1 LFFIEGLPVLAS
13 PGSFWETLYHSHN
26 QLYYIF
32 LGNLLASG
40 ITFALLLPILRMDLW
55 RWDLTVLKKML
66 RYSWPLVIVA
76 IAGVINQSSAITF
89 QKLILPDDLTTN
101 LSTGGVYAAAA
112 ALAILLNLFTIAF
125 NYAAE
130 PFFFAHMDKENA
142 KQMYAD
148 VALLFTLAGS
158 VIMLFILG
166 YMDLIQLLLGKNFRA
181 GLAVVPVLLVSYLL
195 LGIYYNVST
204 WYKLTDKTRL
214 GAWIAVAGTLVTI
227 GGNILLIPVL
237 GVMGSAMSALAC
249 YLLMCI
255 LSYLQGQ
262 KYFPIPYNIS
272 RMALWIGMA
281 LFIYYLMNLIQTFL
295 NERLPV
301 ILVANTL
308 LIAIYLLLVFRF
320 EKS

>member
-1 LFFIEGLPVLAS
+1 
-13 PGSFWETLYHSHN
+13 
-26 QLYYIF
+26 
-32 LGNLLASG
+32 
-40 ITFALLLPILRMDLW
+40 
-55 RWDLTVLKKML
+55 
-66 RYSWPLVIVA
+66 
-76 IAGVINQSSAITF
+76 
-89 QKLILPDDLTTN
+89 
-101 LSTGGVYAAAA
+101 
-112 ALAILLNLFTIAF
+112 
-125 NYAAE
+125 
-130 PFFFAHMDKENA
+130 
-142 KQMYAD
+142 
-148 VALLFTLAGS
+148 
-158 VIMLFILG
+158 
-166 YMDLIQLLLGKNFRA
+166 
-181 GLAVVPVLLVSYLL
+181 
-195 LGIYYNVST
+195 VST

-320 EKS
+320 EKSLLQQLKRQI